1 MNAKIITSLVLAGCM
16 SASNVLAAPLA
27 EISEISENKYGIKI
41 SKTIGSED
49 VGKKINIVVLNPG
62 KTVEDI
68 GVDTDA
74 LQMQNALK
82 AESENFSY
90 TFPLHLDDVNDTGVY
105 KVRIKVEGK
114 TAEECEVYFASNADR
129 KVFIEKINNAQSFM
143 ELYGILEEAKVALS
157 YDNELYAKV
166 DKDKLSQMMYEE
178 IRTNKLDTENISKAT
193 NQVKEFIITEAFNEG
208 LASELFDG
216 NYDLLNKEIIKPET
230 IDENGADIYKTVCCE
245 ILNSEGK
252 KLVAESLVNKNY
264 KNISEL
270 KSDFATFTMMYAI
283 TNSSKSGSGHVGKI
297 LTGENAKV
305 TGIDI
310 SKYLEIKSS
319 TKKALIDDE
328 LITKIYSNLSDV
340 EGYIDTAIK
349 NLPKDQQGSGSGGGS
364 KGSGG
369 SVAITIPNNV
379 NIQIGEKEPEKEQ
392 ENVPFKD
399 LEDYDWAKE
408 AILYLHGKGY
418 INGVGENRFAPGDN
432 ITREQF
438 VVVLLRALNERVEGI
453 NGEFSD
459 VLPGSYYEGY
469 VNKACEMGIVNG
481 IGNGKF
487 GVGKNVSRQDFVT
500 MIYRALEIKNIELKE
515 NKSIV
520 GFTDSD
526 QISDYAKGAVE
537 KLVRT
542 GAVNGFSDGTFKP
555 HGECTR
561 AQAAKVIY
569 EIFKEE

>member
-1 MNAKIITSLVLAGCM
+1 MKSKIITSLVLAGCM

-41 SKTIGSED
+41 SKTIDSED

-68 GVDTDA
+68 GVDADA
-74 LQMQNALK
+74 LQMQNSVK
-82 AESENFSY
+82 AEKESFSY
-90 TFPLHLDDVNDTGVY
+90 TFPMHLDNVNDTGIY
-105 KVRIKVEGK
+105 KIRIKIEEK
-114 TAEECEVYFASNADR
+114 SAEECEVYFASNADR

-157 YDNELYAKV
+157 YDNEIYAKV

-283 TNSSKSGSGHVGKI
+283 TNSSKSGSGHIERI
-297 LTGENAKV
+297 LTEENAKV

-310 SKYLEIKSS
+310 SKYLSVTSS

-328 LITKIYSNLSDV
+328 LMSKTYSKLSDV

-349 NLPKDQQGSGSGGGS
+349 NLPEDKPSSGGGGS

-369 SVAITIPNNV
+369 GGVAITVPNNV
-379 NIQIGEKEPEKEQ
+379 NIQTPTTPEKEDVT
-392 ENVPFKD
+392 EPFTD
-399 LEDYDWAKE
+399 LENYDWAKE
-408 AILYLHGKGY
+408 AVLYLHEKGY
-418 INGVGENRFAPGDN
+418 INGVGESRFAPGEN

-438 VVVLLRALNERVEGI
+438 VVILLRVLGEGLSDDA
-453 NGEFSD
+453 GEFSD
-459 VLPGSYYEGY
+459 VLPGSYYEKY
-469 VNKACEMGIVNG
+469 VNTAIKLGIVNG
-481 IGNGKF
+481 IGNGIF
-487 GVGKNVSRQDFVT
+487 GVGKNISRQDFVT
-500 MIYRALEIKNIELKE
+500 MIYRALKVKNIELKE

-520 GFTDSD
+520 HFTDD
-526 QISDYAKGAVE
+526 NQIADYAKEAVE
-537 KLVRT
+537 KLVRA
-542 GAVNGFSDGTFKP
+542 GAVNGFSDGTFGP
-555 HGECTR
+555 AGLCTR

-569 EIFKEE
+569 EIVKEG